1 MSDGSAPVERDATT
15 AFARTL
21 VDEWVRGG
29 VEHAVVAPGSRSAP
43 LALALAAEPRIR
55 LHVHLD
61 ERSAG
66 FLALGLGRATGRA
79 AVLLCTS
86 GTAAANFHPAVLE
99 ARHGGVPLLVCT
111 ADRPPE
117 LRGVGAAQT
126 IDQIRLYGEAVN
138 WFVDAEVPTDHP
150 GAGVAWRELAARS
163 VLETVGP
170 PAGPVHLNLPF
181 REPLVPTGGPL
192 VDAPGRA
199 DGSPWT
205 VAIVAPRVVDDREL
219 DRLATLIH
227 STPNGIVTA
236 GWGAAV
242 RADLVEG
249 FATAAGWPVLA
260 DPVSNLRR
268 GAHAIS
274 MYDVLLRDP
283 TAASDLRPDLV
294 LRLGAPLTSKPA
306 NQFFDGVPAVLVD
319 PDRRWVDPSRAADQ
333 VVPADAGPLLEA
345 ATARLVAMSEPPAGA
360 GSASRWLE
368 AEHRVRAAVD
378 AQLDASAVPFEG
390 RIARDLMAAVPDGTA
405 LVVASSMPVRD
416 LESFAA
422 PRDGVHV
429 HANRGVNGIDGFVS
443 TVLGIAAGRA
453 GPVGRDV
460 QSGPTVALTG
470 DLCFLHDGNGLLG
483 ASERNVD
490 AVFVVVDNRG
500 GGIFSFLPQAEL
512 HEHFETLF
520 GTPQPVDLAALAA
533 VHGVPTVEVARAD
546 ALAGAVRDAISTGG
560 VRIVLVRTDRADNV
574 ARHREA
580 WASARS

>member
-1 MSDGSAPVERDATT
+1 MSGDTARDATT

-29 VEHAVVAPGSRSAP
+29 VAHAVVAPGSRSAP

-66 FLALGLGRATGRA
+66 FFALGLGRATGRA

-99 ARHGGVPLLVCT
+99 ASYGGVPLVVCT

-126 IDQIRLYGEAVN
+126 IDQVRLYGDAVN
-138 WFVDAEVPTDHP
+138 WFVDAEVPIDRP
-150 GAGVAWRELAARS
+150 GAGAAWRELAARS

-170 PAGPVHLNLPF
+170 PVGPVHLNLPF
-181 REPLVPTGGPL
+181 REPLVPTGEPL
-192 VDAPGRA
+192 VDAPGRPTGA
-199 DGSPWT
+199 PWT
-205 VAIVAPRVVDDREL
+205 VAAADPRVVDDHEL
-219 DRLATLIH
+219 DRLAALIRD
-227 STPNGIVTA
+227 TPNGIITA

-242 RADLVEG
+242 DADVVEQ

-274 MYDVLLRDP
+274 MYDVLLRDRA
-283 TAASDLRPDLV
+283 TANELRADLA
-294 LRLGAPLTSKPA
+294 LRIGAPPTGKPV
-306 NQFFDGVPAVLVD
+306 NQYLADTPTLLVD
-319 PDRRWVDPSRAADQ
+319 PDRRWFDPARTAHE
-333 VVPADAGPLLEA
+333 VVPADPGPLLDA
-345 ATARLVAMSEPPAGA
+345 LTARLDAIPKPT
-360 GSASRWLE
+360 GSRSSPRW
-368 AEHRVRAAVD
+368 RAAERRARAVVD
-378 AQLDASAVPFEG
+378 EQLDASDVPFEG
-390 RIARDLMAAVPDGTA
+390 RIARDVMAAIPEGTA

-422 PRDGVHV
+422 PRDGVCV

-453 GPVGRDV
+453 GP
-460 QSGPTVALTG
+460 TVALTG

-483 ASERNVD
+483 AIDRHLD
-490 AVFVVVDNRG
+490 AVFVVIDNRG
-500 GGIFSFLPQAEL
+500 GGIFSFLPQADL
-512 HEHFETLF
+512 PEHFEMLF
-520 GTPQPVDLAALAA
+520 GTPQPVDLAGLAA
-533 VHGVPTVEVARAD
+533 VHGVPTVEVERAD
-546 ALAGAVRDAISTGG
+546 ALGSAVLDAISSGG
-560 VRIVLVRTDRADNV
+560 VRTVLVRTDRAENV
-574 ARHREA
+574 VRHREL
-580 WASARS
+580 WANALR